1 MNAVPPFVL
10 RVTLPMIGL
19 IVARAGNLLV
29 VSPCHPT
36 HTLAVTDKT
45 GRRVLRYRHVP
56 DDDLFDPLVT
66 LTSSGVLVFVRP
78 ADQRLLHRLRPT
90 G

>member
-1 MNAVPPFVL
+1 MLALPPFVL
-10 RVTLPMIGL
+10 RVTLPMIAPIL
-19 IVARAGNLLV
+19 ASVGNLVV
-29 VSPCHPT
+29 VSPSHPT
-36 HTLAVTDKT
+36 HTLAVTDAT
-45 GRRVLRYRHVP
+45 GRRVRRYRHVP
-56 DDDLFDPLVT
+56 DADLFEPLVT